1 MLFKK
6 FFPFLISVFVVFM
19 FSSVPAVY
27 SQGMSKTVSK
37 KSANGNTTTIKGEV
51 IGLNCY
57 LQQGSKATGEKHK
70 ECALNCAKAGG
81 MLAVLTSDG
90 TIYVPV
96 VSPGTNPDTELMNY
110 VAEQVEIEG
119 EVHDQGNMK
128 GIKISSI
135 KRLE

>member
-1 MLFKK
+1 MFSKK
-6 FFPFLISVFVVFM
+6 SFPLLIFVLAVFM
-19 FSSVPAVY
+19 FSSVPSVY
-27 SQGMSKTVSK
+27 SQGMAKRISTQGK
-37 KSANGNTTTIKGEV
+37 TTTIKGEV

-70 ECALNCAKAGG
+70 ECAINCAKAGG
-81 MLAVLTSDG
+81 MLAILTSDG

-96 VSPGTNPDTELMNY
+96 VSPGTNPNTELMNY
-110 VAEQVEIEG
+110 VADQVEVKG
-119 EVHDQGNMK
+119 EVHDRGNMK

>member
-1 MLFKK
+1 MFTKK
-6 FFPFLISVFVVFM
+6 FFPFLIFVLAVLM
-19 FSSVPAVY
+19 LSSAPAVY
-27 SQGMSKTVSK
+27 SQGMAKILNTKGKT
-37 KSANGNTTTIKGEV
+37 ATIKGEV

-70 ECALNCAKAGG
+70 ECAINCAKAGG
-81 MLAVLTSDG
+81 MLAILTSDG

-96 VSPGTNPDTELMNY
+96 VSPGTNPDSELMNY
-110 VAEQVEIEG
+110 VADRVEIEG

>member
-1 MLFKK
+1 MFLKK
-6 FFPFLISVFVVFM
+6 FFPFLIFVLAVLM
-19 FSSVPAVY
+19 LSSAPAVY
-27 SQGMSKTVSK
+27 SQGMAKILNTKGKT
-37 KSANGNTTTIKGEV
+37 ATIKGEV

-70 ECALNCAKAGG
+70 ECAINCAKAGG
-81 MLAVLTSDG
+81 MLAILTSDG

-96 VSPGTNPDTELMNY
+96 VSPGTNPDSELMNY
-110 VAEQVEIEG
+110 VADRVEIEG

>member
-37 KSANGNTTTIKGEV
+37 KSTNGNTTKIKGEV
-51 IGLNCY
+51 IG
-57 LQQGSKATGEKHK
+57 
-70 ECALNCAKAGG
+70 ALNCAKAGG
-81 MLAVLTSDG
+81 MLAILTSNG

-119 EVHDQGNMK
+119 EVHDRGNMK

>member
-1 MLFKK
+1 MVLK
-6 FFPFLISVFVVFM
+6 F
-19 FSSVPAVY
+19 
-27 SQGMSKTVSK
+27 
-37 KSANGNTTTIKGEV
+37 
-51 IGLNCY
+51 Y
-57 LQQGSKATGEKHK
+57 LQHGKNATGEKHK
-70 ECALNCAKAGG
+70 ECAINCTKAGG

-96 VSPGTNPDTELMNY
+96 VSPGTNPNTELMNY
-110 VAEQVEIEG
+110 VADQVEIEG

>member
-1 MLFKK
+1 MLSKK
-6 FFPFLISVFVVFM
+6 SFPLLIFVLAVFM
-19 FSSVPAVY
+19 FSSVPSVY
-27 SQGMSKTVSK
+27 SQGMAKTVSTNEK
-37 KSANGNTTTIKGEV
+37 TTTIKGEV

-70 ECALNCAKAGG
+70 ECAINCAKAGG
-81 MLAVLTSDG
+81 MLAILTSDG

-110 VAEQVEIEG
+110 VADQVEVEG

>member
-1 MLFKK
+1 MFLKK
-6 FFPFLISVFVVFM
+6 FFPFLIFVLAVFM
-19 FSSVPAVY
+19 LSSAPAVY
-27 SQGMSKTVSK
+27 SQGMAKILNTKGKT
-37 KSANGNTTTIKGEV
+37 ATIKGEV

-70 ECALNCAKAGG
+70 ECAINCAKAGG
-81 MLAVLTSDG
+81 MLAILTSDG

-96 VSPGTNPDTELMNY
+96 VSPGTNPDSELMNY
-110 VAEQVEIEG
+110 VADRVEIEG

>member
-1 MLFKK
+1 MFTKK
-6 FFPFLISVFVVFM
+6 FFPFLIFVLAVFM
-19 FSSVPAVY
+19 LSSAPAVY
-27 SQGMSKTVSK
+27 SQGMAKILNTKGKT
-37 KSANGNTTTIKGEV
+37 ATIKGEV

-70 ECALNCAKAGG
+70 ECAINCAKAGG
-81 MLAVLTSDG
+81 MLAILTSDG

-96 VSPGTNPDTELMNY
+96 VSPGTNPDSELMNY
-110 VAEQVEIEG
+110 VADRVEIEG

>member
-1 MLFKK
+1 MLSKK
-6 FFPFLISVFVVFM
+6 SFPFLLFVLAVFM
-19 FSSVPAVY
+19 LSSAPAVY
-27 SQGMSKTVSK
+27 SQGMAKTVSTK
-37 KSANGNTTTIKGEV
+37 EKTTTIKGEV

-70 ECALNCAKAGG
+70 ACALNCAKAGG
-81 MLAVLTSDG
+81 MLAILTSDG
-90 TIYVPV
+90 TIYIPV

-110 VAEQVEIEG
+110 VASQVEVEG

>member
-1 MLFKK
+1 MLSKK
-6 FFPFLISVFVVFM
+6 SLPLLIFVLAVFM
-19 FSSVPAVY
+19 FSAVTSVY
-27 SQGMSKTVSK
+27 SQGKAKTVSTQGK
-37 KSANGNTTTIKGEV
+37 TTTIKGEV

-70 ECALNCAKAGG
+70 ECAINCTKAGG

-96 VSPGTNPDTELMNY
+96 VSPGTNPNTELMNY
-110 VAEQVEIEG
+110 VADQVEIEG